1 MIPRDDKVI
10 VSQNKGVPVISM
22 HTKSSRAFMNVA
34 RIVNSPR
41 IMPVDLNND
50 NSCEKQE
57 RICFNGKEC
66 GYEA

>member
-1 MIPRDDKVI
+1 
-10 VSQNKGVPVISM
+10 
-22 HTKSSRAFMNVA
+22 MNVA

-41 IMPVDLNND
+41 IMPVDFNND

-66 GYEA
+66 AYEA

>member
-1 MIPRDDKVI
+1 MKVLY
-10 VSQNKGVPVISM
+10 VASEALP
-22 HTKSSRAFMNVA
+22 FMASGGLGDVA

-41 IMPVDLNND
+41 IMPVDFNND